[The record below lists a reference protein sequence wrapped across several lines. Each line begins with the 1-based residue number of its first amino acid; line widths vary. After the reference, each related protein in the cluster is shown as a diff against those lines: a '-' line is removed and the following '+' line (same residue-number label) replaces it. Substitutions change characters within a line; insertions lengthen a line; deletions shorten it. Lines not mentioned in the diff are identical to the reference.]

1 VCSDVP
7 HWRAVQAAVG
17 HPEVVLGR
25 AQIELVHGRKQ
36 PCGAR
41 CRAQQLRELLRNVR
55 VRVARCRTIPP
66 MAFVAFSHE
75 SGCEHR
81 EHAVD
86 YVLRI
91 VTVVW

>member
-1 VCSDVP
+1 
-7 HWRAVQAAVG
+7 
-17 HPEVVLGR
+17 
-25 AQIELVHGRKQ
+25 
-36 PCGAR
+36 
-41 CRAQQLRELLRNVR
+41 
-55 VRVARCRTIPP
+55 